1 MSVMSCASQVCTE
14 SQSAFASSASHL
26 LTSYCNG
33 QYLPSQIQSAT
44 QAEAPKLASISAA
57 QASSS
62 AAVAATKK
70 GAAPTQGGAEGYVIL
85 LVLISTVLLM
95 I

>member
-1 MSVMSCASQVCTE
+1 MSVMSCASQVCTA
-14 SQSAFASSASHL
+14 SQSALASSASHL

-33 QYLPSQIQSAT
+33 QYLPTQIQSAT

-70 GAAPTQGGAEGYVIL
+70 GAAPTQGAEGYVDLLIL
-85 LVLISTVLLM
+85 IWTVLLTS
-95 I
+95 